1 MTGALREGAPRTR
14 AAAHSLRAW
23 AHGALTAHDGAPA
36 RAARLTASFIV
47 LAILAAAGAAMALTV
62 PNLDPAAERVLSP
75 VEFAAFVAFTAEYLV
90 RLWSA
95 PEAMPHHPAGKA
107 RLAYALSPLGVI
119 DLLIVASYWVD
130 LAVGLGPDVRAAT
143 GLLPLLK
150 LARYLP
156 GLGLVARVFKNEAPA
171 LGAAFGTLTVLIV
184 LTGGVMYLLEHKAQP
199 EAFASIPKA
208 LWWAV
213 VTMAT
218 VGYGDVVP
226 ATLFGRLFG
235 SVVIL
240 VGIAM
245 VAVPAGIM
253 ATGFMEELRKQ
264 QFIVTWQAVASLPL
278 FASLDAGRIA
288 SIARLLRPQV
298 VPGNSV
304 IVRRGEAAD
313 AMYFIL
319 DGEVEVEVRPEP
331 VRLGK
336 GQYFGEI
343 ALIRETRRTATVTA
357 VNPCH
362 LLSLHV
368 HDFRELLEENPD
380 LRAEIARVADERH
393 TQRTAPPHD
402 HLPG

>member
-1 MTGALREGAPRTR
+1 MTGALREGVPRAGAP
-14 AAAHSLRAW
+14 AHRLRNW
-23 AHGALTAHDGAPA
+23 AHGALTAYDGGPVG
-36 RAARLTASFIV
+36 AARVAMAVIV
-47 LAILAAAGAAMALTV
+47 LAILASAGAAMTLTV
-62 PNLDPAAERVLSP
+62 PKLDPSVESLMSP
-75 VEFAAFVAFTAEYLV
+75 IEFAAFLAFTAEYVL

-95 PEAMPHHPAGKA
+95 PDASPNHPAGRVRA
-107 RLAYALSPLGVI
+107 AYAASPLGVI
-119 DLLIVASYWVD
+119 DFLVIASYWID
-130 LAVGLGPDVRAAT
+130 LTVGLGPDVRAAT

-150 LARYLP
+150 LARYMP
-156 GLGLVARVFKNEAPA
+156 GLGLVARVFRNEASA
-171 LGAAFGTLTVLIV
+171 LGAAFGTLAVLIV

-199 EAFASIPKA
+199 EAFASIPKS

-226 ATLFGRLFG
+226 MTLFGRLFG

-298 VPGNSV
+298 VPGDSV

-331 VRLGK
+331 VRLCK

-357 VNPCH
+357 VKSCH

-368 HDFRELLEENPD
+368 HDFRQLLEENPD
-380 LRAEIARVADERH
+380 LRTEIARVADERH
-393 TQRTAPPHD
+393 TQRSGPAHD
-402 HLPG
+402 HPPG

>member
-1 MTGALREGAPRTR
+1 M
-14 AAAHSLRAW
+14 
-23 AHGALTAHDGAPA
+23 
-36 RAARLTASFIV
+36 
-47 LAILAAAGAAMALTV
+47 LAIIVSAAAAMALTT
-62 PNLDPAAERVLSP
+62 PGLDPNVEAALSP
-75 VEFAAFVAFTAEYLV
+75 IEFVAFIAFTVEFALRV
-90 RLWSA
+90 WSA
-95 PEAMPHHPAGKA
+95 PTAMPHHRPMRA
-107 RLAYALSPLGVI
+107 RMAYLTSPLGVI
-119 DLLIVASYWVD
+119 DLLVVASYWID
-130 LAVGLGPDVRAAT
+130 LAVGLGPDVRAVT

-150 LARYLP
+150 LARYMP
-156 GLGLVARVFKNEAPA
+156 GLGMVARVFRNERAA
-171 LGAAFGTLTVLIV
+171 LGAAFGTLAVLII
-184 LTGGVMYLLEHKAQP
+184 LTGGVMYLLEHEAQP
-199 EAFASIPKA
+199 QAFESIPKS

-226 ATLFGRLFG
+226 ITMFGRLFS

-264 QFIVTWQAVASLPL
+264 QFMVTWEAVASLPL

-288 SIARLLRPQV
+288 AVAALLRPQI
-298 VPGNSV
+298 VPANSV

-313 AMYFIL
+313 SMYFIL
-319 DGEVEVEVRPEP
+319 EGEVEVEIRPEP

-343 ALIRETRRTATVTA
+343 ALIRDTQRTSTVTA
-357 VNPCH
+357 IETSQ
-362 LLSLHV
+362 LLALHV
-368 HDFRELLEENPD
+368 HDFREILDENPE

-393 TQRTAPPHD
+393 TQRTI
-402 HLPG
+402 GGSESETV

>member
-1 MTGALREGAPRTR
+1 LTGALREGAPRAG
-14 AAAHSLRAW
+14 AAGTSLRGWTHA
-23 AHGALTAHDGAPA
+23 ALTAEGGAPA
-36 RAARLTASFIV
+36 RSARVTMATIV
-47 LAILAAAGAAMALTV
+47 LAIVASAVAAMALTV
-62 PNLDPAAERVLSP
+62 PNLDAGVEAVMSP
-75 VEFAAFVAFTAEYLV
+75 LEFAAFVAFTAEFAL

-95 PEAMPHHPAGKA
+95 PEAMPHHAPGRA
-107 RLAYALSPLGVI
+107 RIAYLASPLGVI
-119 DLLIVASYWVD
+119 DLVVIASYWID

-156 GLGLVARVFKNEAPA
+156 GLGLVARVFRNEAAA

-184 LTGGVMYLLEHKAQP
+184 LTGGAMYLLEHRAQP
-199 EAFASIPKA
+199 EAFASIPKS

-226 ATLFGRLFG
+226 ATLLGRLFG

-278 FASLDAGRIA
+278 FASLDAGRIS

-298 VPGNSV
+298 VPANSV
-304 IVRRGEAAD
+304 IVRRGEPAD

-319 DGEVEVEVRPEP
+319 EGEVEVEVRPEP

-357 VNPCH
+357 LNSCH

-393 TQRTAPPHD
+393 AQRSSATPDHPP
-402 HLPG
+402 G

>member
-1 MTGALREGAPRTR
+1 MRGALREGVPRAG
-14 AAAHSLRAW
+14 AAAPSARSW
-23 AHGALTAHDGAPA
+23 THGALSVQDGTPR
-36 RAARLTASFIV
+36 RAARATMALIV
-47 LAILAAAGAAMALTV
+47 AAIVAAAAAAMMLTV
-62 PNLDPAAERVLSP
+62 RDLDPTIVRFLSP
-75 VEFAAFVAFTAEYLV
+75 VEFAAFIAFTAEYAA

-95 PEAMPHHPAGKA
+95 PDAMPNRRPGAA
-107 RLAYALSPLGVI
+107 RLAYALSPLGAIDVLVI
-119 DLLIVASYWVD
+119 ASYWAD
-130 LAVGLGPDVRAAT
+130 LAIGLGPDVRAAT

-150 LARYLP
+150 LARYMP
-156 GLGLVARVFKNEAPA
+156 GLGLVARVFRNEAAA

-199 EAFASIPKA
+199 EAFASIPKS

-298 VPGNSV
+298 VPANSV

-319 DGEVEVEVRPEP
+319 DGDVEVEVRPEP

-357 VNPCH
+357 LNPCH

-393 TQRTAPPHD
+393 AQRTAPAHD
-402 HLPG
+402 HPPA